1 MSGTG
6 GGIRHARGG
15 LRMSRPL
22 DRFRSLKLKLGV
34 LVAVTVTAAAFI
46 TWLGL
51 RYELGPTRTF
61 PLAIV
66 SALVVTQVLAHG
78 MTSPLRE
85 MTAAARA
92 MARGD
97 YSRRVTASSSDEVG
111 ELARAFNQMAHD
123 LASVDTAH
131 REIVANVSHELRT
144 PVAALQA
151 QLENLADGV
160 VAPTPEALEG
170 ALRQTQRL
178 GRLVGYLLD
187 LSRVEAG
194 VVGLE
199 LEEVSVREL
208 VDETVAEAAAAA
220 SAAGRDVR
228 WEVRVDPPEL
238 RFRVDRVRISQ
249 VLANLLDNAVQHTP
263 PGTVVWVRA
272 SSAALRGEVVIDVV
286 DSGAGIP
293 PADRERV
300 FERFQRGNSP
310 ALTGRTSTGGTGL
323 GLAISRWAVTIHGGT
338 IQVVD
343 SLAGEGATVRMRLP
357 VRGPR
362 GPRAVGTMQSPG

>member
-208 VDETVAEAAAAA
+208 VDETMAEAAAAA

-362 GPRAVGTMQSPG
+362 GPRTVGTMQSPG

>member
-1 MSGTG
+1 M
-6 GGIRHARGG
+6 
-15 LRMSRPL
+15 
-22 DRFRSLKLKLGV
+22 
-34 LVAVTVTAAAFI
+34 
-46 TWLGL
+46 
-51 RYELGPTRTF
+51 
-61 PLAIV
+61 
-66 SALVVTQVLAHG
+66 
-78 MTSPLRE
+78 
-85 MTAAARA
+85 
-92 MARGD
+92 
-97 YSRRVTASSSDEVG
+97 
-111 ELARAFNQMAHD
+111 
-123 LASVDTAH
+123 
-131 REIVANVSHELRT
+131 
-144 PVAALQA
+144 
-151 QLENLADGV
+151 
-160 VAPTPEALEG
+160 
-170 ALRQTQRL
+170 
-178 GRLVGYLLD
+178 
-187 LSRVEAG
+187 
-194 VVGLE
+194 
-199 LEEVSVREL
+199 REL

-362 GPRAVGTMQSPG
+362 GPRTVGTMQSPG

>member
-343 SLAGEGATVRMRLP
+343 SLAGAGATVRMRLP

-362 GPRAVGTMQSPG
+362 GPRTVGTMQSPG